1 MEQSQIDKV
10 KLSISNLRNKTSK
23 VYFFVHDTKGNA
35 KASIKYIYDMALTLK
50 ENGFN
55 VVMLHEKSDYTG
67 VTSWLSETY
76 MTSLPHQVIEG
87 QNVEIAPEDFLVVPE
102 IFGFMMDQVKNL
114 PCGKIVLTQAYAHML
129 ETLQPGQTWNQFGFF
144 KTLTT
149 SESQKNQIAKV
160 MRNQSYDIIEPFI
173 SESFQKRELPPLP
186 IIGVHSREQSDTINL
201 IKTFYLRFPQYR
213 WFTFRDLRGL
223 SQDEFANAISEC
235 FVSVWMDRE
244 SGYGTFPLESMKVGV
259 PVIGITPNLTPDWMN
274 ETNGVWIKDE
284 ILLPDV
290 IADWTQNWLEDNI
303 SEEMYNNI
311 ETTVNSLPSKEN
323 FEKRTIEV
331 FSGYLESRAQSMEE
345 QISKFNN

>member
-67 VTSWLSETY
+67 VSSWLSETY

-144 KTLTT
+144 KTITT

-274 ETNGVWIKDE
+274 ETNGIWIKDE

-311 ETTVNSLPSKEN
+311 ETTVNSLPSKED

>member
-274 ETNGVWIKDE
+274 ETNGIWIKDE

>member
-50 ENGFN
+50 DNGFN
-55 VVMLHEKSDYTG
+55 VIMLHEKSDYTG
-67 VTSWLSETY
+67 VSSWLSETY

-144 KTLTT
+144 KTITT
-149 SESQKNQIAKV
+149 SEAQKNQIAKV

-235 FVSVWMDRE
+235 FVSVWIDRE

-259 PVIGITPNLTPDWMN
+259 PVIGLTPNLTPDWMN
-274 ETNGVWIKDE
+274 ETNGIWIRDE

-311 ETTVNSLPSKEN
+311 DTTVNSLPSKED
-323 FEKRTIEV
+323 FEKRTVEV